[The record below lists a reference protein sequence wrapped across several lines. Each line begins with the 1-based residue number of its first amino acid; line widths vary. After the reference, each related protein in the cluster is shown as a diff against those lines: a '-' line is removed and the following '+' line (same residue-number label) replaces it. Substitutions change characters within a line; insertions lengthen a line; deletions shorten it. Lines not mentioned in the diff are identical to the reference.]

1 MLRAGASIEATGKP
15 LLGPLKT
22 GLTVLLRRRCHPR
35 GTTLSPWRDGVPPYT
50 FGLVGYTSSQPA
62 QRRTFSIL
70 VCVVAAGAIAT
81 SFACSPRTAA
91 EMSAAEKKAIADT
104 LTRLVVSAY
113 DLSKSDPVKSLM
125 SLYPTEG
132 RVISA
137 SGGVM
142 TTSRPE
148 LEQGIK
154 AFWTFVGQNMKQPRW
169 EWTSM
174 NVDVLAPDA
183 AVMTSTYR
191 IPHVTPTGTN
201 HVIGGAWTAVFQ
213 KREGRW
219 VIIQEHLSD
228 FQSNPSVPANP

>member
-1 MLRAGASIEATGKP
+1 MRYPSASSGR
-15 LLGPLKT
+15 
-22 GLTVLLRRRCHPR
+22 V
-35 GTTLSPWRDGVPPYT
+35 
-50 FGLVGYTSSQPA
+50 
-62 QRRTFSIL
+62 QRRIL
-70 VCVVAAGAIAT
+70 SVLASAVAVGAIIG

-91 EMSAAEKKAIADT
+91 DMSASEKKAIADS
-104 LTRLVVSAY
+104 LKRLVVSAY
-113 DLSKSDPVKSLM
+113 DLNKPDPVKNLM

-132 RVISA
+132 RVVSA

-142 TTSRPE
+142 TTTRPQ
-148 LEQGIK
+148 LEQGIR
-154 AFWTFVGQNMKQPRW
+154 AFWTYVGQNMKQPHW

-191 IPHVTPTGTN
+191 IPHLTPTGMH

-213 KREGRW
+213 KRGGRW

-228 FQSNPSVPANP
+228 VASNPNLQMNMSPQTSP